1 MGHVRDGPDKP
12 VNTDQEFHVPLFM
25 AKTPWYMDTGSG
37 STALDHQRKPRS
49 KKALARLDDWY
60 ERGTTTGPA
69 SKRYRKGACENC
81 GAMTHPTKECLERPR
96 RRGARWTG
104 KDIRPDE
111 HLQDLSSLDYAY
123 DAKRDTWNGYDP
135 ATHKFVVRQFEA
147 VEAER
152 QRMREAELDAGVIDR
167 DAGKK
172 RQADDDFSSSSEEDE
187 ELAPSHYVKKKTGGG
202 GLNLR
207 IREDRAKYL
216 DSLDPDAPAQYDPK
230 SRSMHDIQTEDP
242 TEGFQRPKG
251 PKSMQDLQQF
261 AWEAE
266 SRGNDLIHM
275 QANPTINELQYREYR
290 EAREKQQRET
300 QSSILERYGGAEHLA
315 PLPEE
320 LRTGQT
326 EAYVEYSASGQVIK
340 GQETARANS
349 RYEEDVYENNHTSVW
364 GSWYNLERAVWG
376 YACCH
381 NTIPRS
387 YCTGQAGIEA
397 QASA

>member
-1 MGHVRDGPDKP
+1 MGHARDGPDKP

-25 AKTPWYMDTGSG
+25 AKTPWYLQSSSG
-37 STALDHQRKPRS
+37 TTALEHQRKPRS
-49 KKALARLDDWY
+49 NKAAARLDDWY
-60 ERGTTTGPA
+60 QRGVIAAPA
-69 SKRYRKGACENC
+69 AKRYRKGACENC

-111 HLQDLSSLDYAY
+111 HLQDISGLEYGY
-123 DAKRDTWNGYDP
+123 DAKRDQWNGYDP
-135 ATHKFVVRQFEA
+135 ASHKYVVRQFEA
-147 VEAER
+147 IEEER
-152 QRMREAELDAGVIDR
+152 RRIREAELATQAHNPS
-167 DAGKK
+167 AGKK
-172 RQADDDFSSSSEEDE
+172 RRADDDFSSSSDEDE
-187 ELAPSHYVKKKTGGG
+187 EEAPSHYERKNGGG
-202 GLNLR
+202 GRNLR

-216 DSLDPDAPAQYDPK
+216 DNLDPDAPAQYDPK
-230 SRSMHDIQTEDP
+230 SRSVRDIQKDDP

-266 SRGNDLIHM
+266 ARGNDLVHM

-315 PLPEE
+315 PLPAE
-320 LRTGQT
+320 LRAGQT
-326 EAYVEYSASGQVIK
+326 EAYVEYSATGQVIR
-340 GQETARANS
+340 GQERARARS
-349 RYEEDVYENNHTSVW
+349 RYEEDVSENNHTSVW
-364 GSWYNLERAVWG
+364 GSWYDIERAVWG

-381 NTIPRS
+381 NTMLRS

-397 QASA
+397 HAAA

>member
-1 MGHVRDGPDKP
+1 MGHARDGPDKP

-25 AKTPWYMDTGSG
+25 AKTPWYLQSSSG
-37 STALDHQRKPRS
+37 TTALEHQRKPRS
-49 KKALARLDDWY
+49 NKAAARLDDWY
-60 ERGTTTGPA
+60 QRGVIAAPA
-69 SKRYRKGACENC
+69 AKRYRKGACENC

-111 HLQDLSSLDYAY
+111 HLQDISGLEYGY
-123 DAKRDTWNGYDP
+123 DAKRDQWNGYDP
-135 ATHKFVVRQFEA
+135 ASHKYVVRQFEA
-147 VEAER
+147 
-152 QRMREAELDAGVIDR
+152 I
-167 DAGKK
+167 
-172 RQADDDFSSSSEEDE
+172 EEE
-187 ELAPSHYVKKKTGGG
+187 APSHYERKNGGG
-202 GLNLR
+202 GRNLR

-216 DSLDPDAPAQYDPK
+216 DNLDPDAPAQYDPK
-230 SRSMHDIQTEDP
+230 SRSVRDIQKDDP

-266 SRGNDLIHM
+266 ARGNDLVHM

-315 PLPEE
+315 PLPAE
-320 LRTGQT
+320 LRAGQT
-326 EAYVEYSASGQVIK
+326 EAYVEYSATGQVIR
-340 GQETARANS
+340 GQERARARS

-364 GSWYNLERAVWG
+364 GSWYDIERAVWG

-381 NTIPRS
+381 NTMLRS

-397 QASA
+397 HAAA